1 MRKFNIAPLFL
12 RAMCVFGCRTHID
25 GQLCRPPRTT
35 YNTRVRAR
43 YLHFITITPDDARH
57 HQHITHCDIVC
68 AHMAGA
74 GFACK
79 GHLRTRQSARLRTA
93 RRGLSTCPGDR
104 WAHSRVQPE
113 MLSARHVC
121 QHLYSHIAPSQLTCA
136 LLSQLPPLSYHNLIA
151 WYKV

>member
-1 MRKFNIAPLFL
+1 
-12 RAMCVFGCRTHID
+12 MCSDVAHILT
-25 GQLCRPPRTT
+25 GSFAGHRELHT
-35 YNTRVRAR
+35 TRVRAR

-68 AHMAGA
+68 AHMVGA

-93 RRGLSTCPGDR
+93 RCGAACQHVPGTGGLTSEYTAVVVVAP
-104 WAHSRVQPE
+104 QPE

-136 LLSQLPPLSYHNLIA
+136 RCCRSCRPCRIII
-151 WYKV
+151 